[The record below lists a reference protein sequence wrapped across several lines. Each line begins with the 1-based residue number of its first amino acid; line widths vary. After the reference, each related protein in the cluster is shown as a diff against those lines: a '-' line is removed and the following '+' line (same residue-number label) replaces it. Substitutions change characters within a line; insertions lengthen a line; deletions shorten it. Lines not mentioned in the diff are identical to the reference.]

1 MLNLILFSKLPYDIK
16 LILYVSLL
24 TYSKKKTKFNI
35 ILREIELLS
44 NMKLS
49 NISDS
54 NLYYE
59 NENFVRICLN
69 RLSIENMLF
78 INSIYLDLN
87 ILYGENNRFILLY
100 DDEIIFREIGNL
112 KIKYFRKNKIDEY
125 IIRYNDSL
133 IFNKNEL
140 GNSIIRIETL
150 DGCILADIDYDNYIF
165 QNFRISFIKEFDL
178 CKMYKRYFKR
188 VYFKRD
194 YNVSKNTFTRTNK
207 NLSSY
212 LNNPRYEYLL
222 KKTLSSDNSSKKYYK
237 YLMNLYLSN
246 I

>member
-35 ILREIELLS
+35 ILREIEQ
-44 NMKLS
+44 LS
-49 NISDS
+49 NINLSNILDS

-87 ILYGENNRFILLY
+87 ILYGENTRFILIY
-100 DDEIIFREIGNL
+100 DDEKIFREIGNL

-150 DGCILADIDYDNYIF
+150 DGCILTDIDYDNYIF
-165 QNFRISFIKEFDL
+165 QNFRISFIKEFDIS
-178 CKMYKRYFKR
+178 KMYKRYFKR
-188 VYFKRD
+188 IYFKRD
-194 YNVSKNTFTRTNK
+194 YNVSKNTFTRNSE

-222 KKTLSSDNSSKKYYK
+222 KKTLSSDNTSKKYYR